1 MAPIPKNNLRE
12 RLQKLGYN
20 PNLAK
25 IQPPTLD
32 NSKVIYPK
40 KEVVAAPAPVQS
52 SDHFDGGVS
61 KHSPAPNFQP
71 PVITN
76 IDDWSD
82 FEED

>member
-20 PNLAK
+20 PNLAR

-32 NSKVIYPK
+32 NSKVIYPEK
-40 KEVVAAPAPVQS
+40 KVVAPPPSAYS
-52 SDHFDGGVS
+52 SEHFGGGS
-61 KHSPAPNFQP
+61 SNHQPPSNFQP